1 MILQHT
7 FYRMTSNI
15 PKNLIKVKYSHMKD
29 SLLLVRHEPGNALKS
44 GADYIFLNKKRVPF
58 KK

>member
-7 FYRMTSNI
+7 FYRMTGNI

-29 SLLLVRHEPGNALKS
+29 SLLLVMFEPGNALKS
-44 GADYIFLNKKRVPF
+44 GVEYIFFEKKEQ
-58 KK
+58 